1 MRRAK
6 FKRAVTACR
15 QEIDSSQFRLSLNAR
30 PMHAAATTAP
40 KKSDCASP
48 VAVVPTEVPGPC
60 EAAAEI
66 VETAINAT
74 AVSGRVKLCMAC
86 AFLM

>member
-1 MRRAK
+1 
-6 FKRAVTACR
+6 
-15 QEIDSSQFRLSLNAR
+15 
-30 PMHAAATTAP
+30 MHTAATTAA

-48 VAVVPTEVPGPC
+48 VAVPAEVPGPC

-74 AVSGRVKLCMAC
+74 DVSGRVKLCMTC